1 MRGGLVFYLTQT
13 CMENAGRLACSGSE
27 THCRSLL
34 LHPLYH
40 HQWRGIRYIC
50 ISISHRK
57 EMHTWLVIALQLIH
71 GKIPWIIYLGS
82 KLEPV
87 YMASG
92 RHTRETRHVLK
103 GKTCSRHIP
112 RSWAAPASALSSIQT
127 RVSEPVFA
135 YKNQARAKTEDYAV
149 LTRCF
154 LTVLPFNFTQGFS
167 GGRSEAKDI
176 KE

>member
-1 MRGGLVFYLTQT
+1 
-13 CMENAGRLACSGSE
+13 
-27 THCRSLL
+27 
-34 LHPLYH
+34 
-40 HQWRGIRYIC
+40 
-50 ISISHRK
+50 
-57 EMHTWLVIALQLIH
+57 
-71 GKIPWIIYLGS
+71 
-82 KLEPV
+82 
-87 YMASG
+87 MASG

-112 RSWAAPASALSSIQT
+112 RAWATPASALSSVQT
-127 RVSEPVFA
+127 RGSEPVFA